1 MNKKESNKNNKNNK
15 KENLK
20 NNINYVKNFMQKKII
35 KIDENKTV
43 YEVCKLMKKHNFRCI
58 PCMNKNKLSGIITS
72 TDIIYNLVLKNKDPK
87 ITFAKE
93 IMKKK
98 PLIIDQNTSDIKA
111 AYLLNKHKIKH
122 LLVVDKEKL
131 VGIFTKADMI
141 KHMTK
146 I

>member
-1 MNKKESNKNNKNNK
+1 MKEKNKIKKEKN
-15 KENLK
+15 E
-20 NNINYVKNFMQKKII
+20 VKNFMQKKIV

-43 YEVCKLMKKHNFRCI
+43 YDVCKLMKKHNFRCI
-58 PCMNKNKLSGIITS
+58 PCMNKNKLTGIITS

-87 ITFAKE
+87 KTFAKE
-93 IMKKK
+93 IMKQN
-98 PLIIDQNTSDIKA
+98 PLIIDENTSDIKA
-111 AYLLNKHKIKH
+111 AFLLEKHKIKH
-122 LLVVDKEKL
+122 LLVVNKQKL